1 MKKLLIGLLALESV
15 SAFAASSG
23 EYKLYVH
30 STLAGLPSASSF
42 SSITDMK
49 ICHSLGQADAAIHG
63 LEQALLSDTQIS
75 EKLSDEV
82 TQIAL
87 NVKGLTG
94 FCIGKS
100 EANGGT
106 PGGPQPTTVVELG
119 AKRALGSA
127 VQSVENQVRDLLTKL

>member
-1 MKKLLIGLLALESV
+1 MKKIIIGLLAITSI
-15 SAFAASSG
+15 SAFASG
-23 EYKLYVH
+23 DYKLYVY
-30 STLAGLPSASSF
+30 STLAGLPNTSSF

-49 ICHSLGQADAAIHG
+49 ICHGLGQADAAIHD
-63 LEQALLSDTQIS
+63 LEQALLSDSHITGN
-75 EKLSDEV
+75 LSDEV

-94 FCIGKS
+94 FCIGKT

-119 AKRALGSA
+119 AKSILSST
-127 VQSVENQVRDLLTKL
+127 VQSVEKQVRGLLKKF